1 MKLRLVLLLLCL
13 SRPGLTEET
22 ATAAPIVTDEA
33 EEEHVRNCGRTF
45 SHEEHRVI
53 GGAIEQLGLKILEK
67 LPISPQQPNV
77 ILSPLSLAFAL
88 AHLTLGSSALFS
100 RFINDFIRFK
110 LDYVANM
117 LTCFLSLQGS
127 RNETETLL
135 LQSLDAHKLPCFHH
149 VLGSLLLHFS
159 HTSLE
164 VAARMYLR
172 PGFDVKLSFVEE
184 SLARYRSRPFPLVS
198 VDEVNQWVE
207 NVTQGHIPNFLE
219 SIPHDVVLML
229 LNGVYFKGEWKTQ
242 FDPQETSKR
251 AFYLDSQN
259 SVLVDMMKSVHY
271 PLRLMDDPEL
281 QAQVTPFSH
290 EEPWISLKS
299 DCVKKIQTKSERVSV
314 SHQVG
319 SFPFKGN
326 TSFLVVLPRGNVS
339 SVLPRLNISDLYSR
353 LPQEKSMLVNLPKMK
368 LQYRQDLE
376 EALTSMGLGSLFS
389 DPDLSGIS
397 DQPLRVS
404 SVRHATT
411 VELTEEGVEAA
422 ATTVVTAM
430 RSISLFSVNSPFL
443 FALVDDVSLA
453 PLFLGIVTNP
463 APNNDPMP
471 NDDPHSNSTMNDQP
485 AAEAARKTEL
495 NAEHNRLPAE
505 GSTPQ
510 SCSAPAGGKE
520 QSQPAGEQDGS
531 RQTQADEPCS
541 KADSFVPA

>member
-1 MKLRLVLLLLCL
+1 MFVQ
-13 SRPGLTEET
+13 EET

-281 QAQVTPFSH
+281 QAQV
-290 EEPWISLKS
+290 
-299 DCVKKIQTKSERVSV
+299 
-314 SHQVG
+314 G